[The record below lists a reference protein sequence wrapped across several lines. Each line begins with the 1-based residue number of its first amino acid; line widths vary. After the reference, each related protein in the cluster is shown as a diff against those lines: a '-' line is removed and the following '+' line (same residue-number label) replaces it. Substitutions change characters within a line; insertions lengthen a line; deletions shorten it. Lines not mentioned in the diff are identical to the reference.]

1 MIRMTAEIEIL
12 PSNGGEIQT
21 DSVSITPDPEGTNVS
36 AEIGSVVSMHK
47 IGSNPFIFGA
57 SKLNNGEVFSSE
69 EDYYIGKQ
77 LSNSETGAFT
87 TPYVLTFDVKYKEN
101 VSVSPSC
108 RIIFDT
114 YYNAYSKNIT
124 VDLYRN
130 GSFLDTSS
138 AITNASPYFIF
149 NLGYEISVIA
159 SDVIEF
165 RVTMSDWSMPGYPLR
180 IQGIYTG
187 LSIYGDRRN
196 LLSISAPIKDR
207 SDNEQPSYG
216 IISNAGTLSLVDG
229 TREIK
234 EYARLGL
241 LTSDLDVQLW
251 LEDTQSKKKQSLG
264 KFKTDKW
271 AYDNINFEV
280 TIDFKDD
287 LEEWQN
293 VKVNEKN
300 TRVLSLN
307 QNVKYLYD
315 LLLSFTPSK
324 YEFEE
329 LSDKNLYFLNNI
341 NIPYFFIEDG
351 SIWEQ
356 WNKLCN
362 LIGAHIY
369 KETKNVFT
377 LNDNDI
383 YTATVTNIV
392 NIDVDFI

>member
-12 PSNGGEIQT
+12 PSNGWSINN
-21 DSVSITPDPEGTNVS
+21 VSITPDPQGTNVS
-36 AEIGSVVSMHK
+36 AAIGDVVSMHK
-47 IGSNPFIFGA
+47 SGSNPFIFGA

-77 LSNSETGAFT
+77 LSNATTGAFT
-87 TPYVLTFDVKYKEN
+87 TPYVLTIYMIGTELKPVNF
-101 VSVSPSC
+101 

-114 YYNAYSKNIT
+114 YYNAYPKNIT
-124 VDLYRN
+124 VNIYVA
-130 GSFLDTSS
+130 SSDTP
-138 AITNASPYFIF
+138 TETKTFVNTSPYFVF
-149 NLGYEISVIA
+149 NGEEKFALISR
-159 SDVIEF
+159 IE
-165 RVTMSDWSMPGYPLR
+165 VTISDWSMPGYPLR

-271 AYDNINFEV
+271 SYDNINFEV
-280 TIDFKDD
+280 TVEFKDD
-287 LEEWQN
+287 LEQLQN
-293 VKVNEKN
+293 IQIEKLPLSNEN
-300 TRVLSLN
+300 RT
-307 QNVKYLYD
+307 LYD
-315 LLLSFTPSK
+315 L
-324 YEFEE
+324 Y
-329 LSDKNLYFLNNI
+329 
-341 NIPYFFIEDG
+341 
-351 SIWEQ
+351 IW
-356 WNKLCN
+356 LTN
-362 LIGAHIY
+362 LINEIVTNKFNFIIDDNAQTTLKKINSSTIYLESDTAWNQLTKILDLTGGHIY
-369 KETKNVFT
+369 ENYKREVVLTC
-377 LNDNDI
+377 
-383 YTATVTNIV
+383 
-392 NIDVDFI
+392 DFGD

>member
-1 MIRMTAEIEIL
+1 MIRMTAEIEIY

-21 DSVSITPDPEGTNVS
+21 DSVSITPDPIGTNVS

-47 IGSNPFIFGA
+47 SGSNPFIFGA

-77 LSNSETGAFT
+77 LSNATTGAFT

-138 AITNASPYFIF
+138 AITNSSPYFIF
-149 NLGYEISVIA
+149 NLGYEISVTT
-159 SDVIEF
+159 SDTIEF
-165 RVTMSDWSMPGYPLR
+165 RVKISDWSMPGYPLR

-229 TREIK
+229 TKEIK

-241 LTSDLDVQLW
+241 LTTDLDVQLW

-264 KFKTDKW
+264 KFKTEKW
-271 AYDNINFEV
+271 SYDNINFEV
-280 TIDFKDD
+280 TVEFKDD
-287 LEEWQN
+287 LEKLQN
-293 VKVNEKN
+293 YTYNGTALKSNSFNFLQIYNLLKEKIEE
-300 TRVLSLN
+300 TEDSYSFGELDISTSYVLSEISCLYP
-307 QNVKYLYD
+307 YLESG
-315 LLLSFTPSK
+315 SF
-324 YEFEE
+324 
-329 LSDKNLYFLNNI
+329 
-341 NIPYFFIEDG
+341 
-351 SIWEQ
+351 WEQ
-356 WNKLCN
+356 LTKLCN
-362 LIGAHIY
+362 IAGIHIY
-369 KETKNVFT
+369 K
-377 LNDNDI
+377 NDKEKI
-383 YTATVTNIV
+383 IV
-392 NIDVDFI
+392 YSDFGG

>member
-1 MIRMTAEIEIL
+1 MIRMTAEIEIY
-12 PSNGGEIQT
+12 PSNGGEIQAE
-21 DSVSITPDPEGTNVS
+21 SVSITPDPEGTNVS
-36 AEIGSVVSMHK
+36 ASIGSVVSMHK
-47 IGSNPFIFGA
+47 SGSNPFIFGA
-57 SKLNNGEVFSSE
+57 SKLNGGEVFSSE

-77 LSNSETGAFT
+77 LSDSTTGEFA
-87 TPYVLTFDVKYKEN
+87 TPYVLTFDIKYKES

-114 YYNAYSKNIT
+114 YYNAYPKNIT

-130 GSFLDTSS
+130 GSYLDTSS
-138 AITNASPYFIF
+138 GITNSSPYFIF
-149 NLGYEISVIA
+149 NLGYEISVTT

-271 AYDNINFEV
+271 SYDNINFEV
-280 TIDFKDD
+280 TIDFKDN
-287 LEEWQN
+287 LEEWQSILISS
-293 VKVNEKN
+293 
-300 TRVLSLN
+300 TDLTLN
-307 QNVKYLYD
+307 KTAKDLYD
-315 LLLSFTPSK
+315 ELVELTPSK
-324 YEFEE
+324 YMFED
-329 LSDKNLYFLNNI
+329 LSTETESIFNNI
-341 NIPYFFIEDG
+341 SIPYFYYENG
-351 SIWEQ
+351 SLWEE
-356 WNKLCN
+356 WNKLCYLTLSN
-362 LIGAHIY
+362 LYKNEDDKIIIKSNIGG
-369 KETKNVFT
+369 
-377 LNDNDI
+377 
-383 YTATVTNIV
+383 
-392 NIDVDFI
+392 

>member
-1 MIRMTAEIEIL
+1 MIRMTAEIEIY
-12 PSNGGEIQT
+12 PSNGGEIQ
-21 DSVSITPDPEGTNVS
+21 SVSIVPEPEGTNVS
-36 AEIGSVVSMHK
+36 ASIGSVVSMHK
-47 IGSNPFIFGA
+47 SGSNPFIFGA

-138 AITNASPYFIF
+138 AITNSSPYFIF
-149 NLGYEISVIA
+149 NLGYEISVTT

-165 RVTMSDWSMPGYPLR
+165 RVTMSDWSIPGYPLR

-264 KFKTDKW
+264 KFKTEKW
-271 AYDNINFEV
+271 SYDNINFEV
-280 TIDFKDD
+280 TVEFKDD
-287 LEEWQN
+287 LEKLQN
-293 VKVNEKN
+293 YTYNGTALKSNSFNFLQIYNLLKEKIEE
-300 TRVLSLN
+300 TEDSYSFGELDISTSYVLSEISCLYP
-307 QNVKYLYD
+307 YLESG
-315 LLLSFTPSK
+315 SF
-324 YEFEE
+324 
-329 LSDKNLYFLNNI
+329 
-341 NIPYFFIEDG
+341 
-351 SIWEQ
+351 WEQ
-356 WNKLCN
+356 LTKLCN
-362 LIGAHIY
+362 IAGIHIY
-369 KETKNVFT
+369 K
-377 LNDNDI
+377 NDKEKI
-383 YTATVTNIV
+383 IV
-392 NIDVDFI
+392 YSDFGG

>member
-1 MIRMTAEIEIL
+1 MIRMTAEIEIY

-21 DSVSITPDPEGTNVS
+21 DSVSITPDPIGTNVS
-36 AEIGSVVSMHK
+36 AAIGDVVSMHK

-124 VDLYRN
+124 VHLYRN

-149 NLGYEISVIA
+149 NLGYEISVTT

-229 TREIK
+229 TKEIK

-241 LTSDLDVQLW
+241 LTQDLDVQLW
-251 LEDTQSKKKQSLG
+251 LEDTQSKKKQSIG

-271 AYDNINFEV
+271 SYDDINFEV
-280 TIDFKDD
+280 TVELKDNLVRLQD
-287 LEEWQN
+287 NIMDNQFELYYYPTTDGN
-293 VKVNEKN
+293 YVISDVNALYIFSKLKTFTENLGFIVRELTDSENNFLTNFTIK
-300 TRVLSLN
+300 
-307 QNVKYLYD
+307 KFYLLKD
-315 LLLSFTPSK
+315 
-324 YEFEE
+324 
-329 LSDKNLYFLNNI
+329 
-341 NIPYFFIEDG
+341 
-351 SIWEQ
+351 SIWNQ
-356 WNKLCN
+356 WNKFSVITNC
-362 LIGAHIY
+362 HIY
-369 KETKNVFT
+369 EKDKTVYYNF
-377 LNDNDI
+377 DN
-383 YTATVTNIV
+383 N
-392 NIDVDFI
+392 

>member
-1 MIRMTAEIEIL
+1 MIRMTAEIEIY

-21 DSVSITPDPEGTNVS
+21 DSVSITPDPQGTNVS
-36 AEIGSVVSMHK
+36 AAIGDVVSMHK
-47 IGSNPFIFGA
+47 SGSNPFIFGA

-149 NLGYEISVIA
+149 NLGYEISVTT

-165 RVTMSDWSMPGYPLR
+165 RETMSDWSMPGYPLR

-241 LTSDLDVQLW
+241 LTQDLDVQLW

-264 KFKTDKW
+264 KFKTEKW
-271 AYDNINFEV
+271 SYDNINFEV

-287 LEEWQN
+287 LEYLQDYNSNGLVLQAESKTFLDVYNWIKEQIQN
-293 VKVNEKN
+293 SGLVYNFQLDID
-300 TRVLSLN
+300 TLN
-307 QNVKYLYD
+307 
-315 LLLSFTPSK
+315 LLS
-324 YEFEE
+324 
-329 LSDKNLYFLNNI
+329 NI
-341 NIPYFFIEDG
+341 SCQYPYLEKG
-351 SIWEQ
+351 NYWEQ
-356 WNKLCN
+356 LNKLCN
-362 LIGAHIY
+362 IVGMHIY
-369 KETKNVFT
+369 ENYDKKII
-377 LNDNDI
+377 I
-383 YTATVTNIV
+383 YS
-392 NIDVDFI
+392 DFGI

>member
-12 PSNGGEIQT
+12 HSEWTIT
-21 DSVSITPDPEGTNVS
+21 SASINPDPTGTNVS
-36 AEIGSVVSMHK
+36 APLENVISMQK

-77 LSNSETGAFT
+77 LSNATTGAFT
-87 TPYVLTFDVKYKEN
+87 TPYVITANMVGSTIASGLNF
-101 VSVSPSC
+101 

-114 YYNAYSKNIT
+114 YYNAYPKNII
-124 VDLYRN
+124 VSIYSRIP
-130 GSFLDTSS
+130 SS
-138 AITNASPYFIF
+138 DIPLETKTFTNSSPYFIF
-149 NLGYEISVIA
+149 SSDFNTNLLI
-159 SDVIEF
+159 
-165 RVTMSDWSMPGYPLR
+165 RVKITLSDWSMPGYPLR

-241 LTSDLDVQLW
+241 LTQDLDVQLW

-264 KFKTDKW
+264 KFKTEKW
-271 AYDNINFEV
+271 SYDNINFEV

-287 LEEWQN
+287 LEEWQS
-293 VKVNEKN
+293 
-300 TRVLSLN
+300 VLIPSTALIFN
-307 QNVKYLYD
+307 KTAKDLYNK
-315 LLLSFTPSK
+315 LVELTPSK
-324 YEFEE
+324 YIFEDLFSKTE
-329 LSDKNLYFLNNI
+329 SIFNNI
-341 NIPYFFIEDG
+341 SIPYFYYEKG
-351 SIWEQ
+351 SLWEQ
-356 WNKLCN
+356 WNKLCYLTLSN
-362 LIGAHIY
+362 LYKNENDKIIIKSDIGG
-369 KETKNVFT
+369 
-377 LNDNDI
+377 
-383 YTATVTNIV
+383 
-392 NIDVDFI
+392 

>member
-12 PSNGGEIQT
+12 HSEWTIT
-21 DSVSITPDPEGTNVS
+21 SASINPDPTGTNVS
-36 AEIGSVVSMHK
+36 APLENVISMQK

-87 TPYVLTFDVKYKEN
+87 TPYVLTMYMAGVVVLKPINF
-101 VSVSPSC
+101 

-114 YYNAYSKNIT
+114 YYNAYPKNIT
-124 VDLYRN
+124 VNIYVA
-130 GSFLDTSS
+130 SSDTP
-138 AITNASPYFIF
+138 TETKTFVNTSPYFVF
-149 NLGYEISVIA
+149 NGEKNVSLISRV
-159 SDVIEF
+159 E
-165 RVTMSDWSMPGYPLR
+165 VTMSDWSMPGYPLR

-241 LTSDLDVQLW
+241 LTQDLDVQLW
-251 LEDTQSKKKQSLG
+251 LEDTQSKKKQSIG

-271 AYDNINFEV
+271 SYDDINFEV
-280 TIDFKDD
+280 TVELKDNLVRLQDNIMDNQFELYYYPTIDGNYVIDDVNALYIFSKLKTFTENLGFIVRELTDSENNFLTNFTIKKFYLLKD
-287 LEEWQN
+287 
-293 VKVNEKN
+293 
-300 TRVLSLN
+300 
-307 QNVKYLYD
+307 
-315 LLLSFTPSK
+315 
-324 YEFEE
+324 
-329 LSDKNLYFLNNI
+329 
-341 NIPYFFIEDG
+341 
-351 SIWEQ
+351 SIWNQ
-356 WNKLCN
+356 WNKFSVITNC
-362 LIGAHIY
+362 HIY
-369 KETKNVFT
+369 EKDKTVYYNF
-377 LNDNDI
+377 DN
-383 YTATVTNIV
+383 N
-392 NIDVDFI
+392 

>member
-12 PSNGGEIQT
+12 PSEWTIT
-21 DSVSITPDPEGTNVS
+21 SASINPDPTGTNVS
-36 AEIGSVVSMHK
+36 VPFENVISMQK

-77 LSNSETGAFT
+77 LSNATTGAFT
-87 TPYVLTFDVKYKEN
+87 TPYVITANMVGSTIASGLNF
-101 VSVSPSC
+101 

-114 YYNAYSKNIT
+114 YYNAYPKNIR
-124 VDLYRN
+124 VSIYSRIP
-130 GSFLDTSS
+130 SS
-138 AITNASPYFIF
+138 DIPLETKTFTNSSPYFIF
-149 NLGYEISVIA
+149 SSDFNTNLLI
-159 SDVIEF
+159 
-165 RVTMSDWSMPGYPLR
+165 RVKITLSDWSMPGYPLR

-251 LEDTQSKKKQSLG
+251 LEDTLSKKKQSLG

-271 AYDNINFEV
+271 SYDNINFEV
-280 TIDFKDD
+280 TVEFKDSLEQLQNIQLEKLPLSNED
-287 LEEWQN
+287 RNFYDLYTWITTLINESVTHKFNFVIDDKTKQILEEIISDTIYLEPDTAW
-293 VKVNEKN
+293 
-300 TRVLSLN
+300 N
-307 QNVKYLYD
+307 QLTKILD
-315 LLLSFTPSK
+315 LT
-324 YEFEE
+324 
-329 LSDKNLYFLNNI
+329 
-341 NIPYFFIEDG
+341 G
-351 SIWEQ
+351 
-356 WNKLCN
+356 
-362 LIGAHIY
+362 GHICENY
-369 KETKNVFT
+369 KEEVVLTC
-377 LNDNDI
+377 
-383 YTATVTNIV
+383 
-392 NIDVDFI
+392 DFGN

>member
-12 PSNGGEIQT
+12 PSNGWSINN
-21 DSVSITPDPEGTNVS
+21 VSITPDPQGTNVS
-36 AEIGSVVSMHK
+36 AAIGDVVSMHK
-47 IGSNPFIFGA
+47 SGSNPFIFGA

-87 TPYVLTFDVKYKEN
+87 TPYVLTMYMAGVVVLKPINF
-101 VSVSPSC
+101 

-114 YYNAYSKNIT
+114 YYNAYPKNIT
-124 VDLYRN
+124 VNIYVA
-130 GSFLDTSS
+130 SSDTP
-138 AITNASPYFIF
+138 TETKTFVNTSPYFVF
-149 NLGYEISVIA
+149 NGEKNVSLISRV
-159 SDVIEF
+159 E
-165 RVTMSDWSMPGYPLR
+165 VTMSDWSMPGYPLR

-271 AYDNINFEV
+271 SYDNINFKV

-287 LEEWQN
+287 LEEWQSVLISSTDLTFN
-293 VKVNEKN
+293 KTAKN
-300 TRVLSLN
+300 
-307 QNVKYLYD
+307 LYD
-315 LLLSFTPSK
+315 ELLELTPSK
-324 YEFEE
+324 YIFED
-329 LSDKNLYFLNNI
+329 LSAETESIFNNI
-341 NIPYFFIEDG
+341 SIPYFYYEKG
-351 SIWEQ
+351 SLWEQ
-356 WNKLCN
+356 WNKLCYLTLSN
-362 LIGAHIY
+362 LYKNENDKIIIKSDIGG
-369 KETKNVFT
+369 
-377 LNDNDI
+377 
-383 YTATVTNIV
+383 
-392 NIDVDFI
+392 

>member
-12 PSNGGEIQT
+12 PSNGWSINN
-21 DSVSITPDPEGTNVS
+21 VSITPDPQGTNVS
-36 AEIGSVVSMHK
+36 AAIGDVVSMHK
-47 IGSNPFIFGA
+47 SGSNPFIFGA

-87 TPYVLTFDVKYKEN
+87 TPYVLTMYMAGVVVLKPINF
-101 VSVSPSC
+101 

-114 YYNAYSKNIT
+114 YYNAYPKNIT
-124 VDLYRN
+124 VNIYVA
-130 GSFLDTSS
+130 SSDTP
-138 AITNASPYFIF
+138 TETKTFVNTSPYFVF
-149 NLGYEISVIA
+149 NGEKNVSLISRV
-159 SDVIEF
+159 E
-165 RVTMSDWSMPGYPLR
+165 VTMSDWSMPGYPLR

-271 AYDNINFEV
+271 SYDNINFEV
-280 TIDFKDD
+280 TIDFKDEI
-287 LEEWQN
+287 EELQNNKTNGLQLQDEVLTFLDIYTWIINN
-293 VKVNEKN
+293 VKNLGFN
-300 TRVLSLN
+300 FILDNISS
-307 QNVKYLYD
+307 D
-315 LLLSFTPSK
+315 LLQ
-324 YEFEE
+324 
-329 LSDKNLYFLNNI
+329 NI
-341 NIPYFFIEDG
+341 NCKYTYLENG
-351 SIWEQ
+351 SYWEQ
-356 WNKLCN
+356 FSKLCN
-362 LIGAHIY
+362 LAGLHIY
-369 KETKNVFT
+369 EN
-377 LNDNDI
+377 
-383 YTATVTNIV
+383 TNREIIV
-392 NIDVDFI
+392 YSDFGG

>member
-165 RVTMSDWSMPGYPLR
+165 RVTMYDWSMPGYPLR

-271 AYDNINFEV
+271 SYDNINFEV
-280 TIDFKDD
+280 TIDFKDN
-287 LEEWQN
+287 LEEWQSILISSTDLTFN
-293 VKVNEKN
+293 KTAKN
-300 TRVLSLN
+300 
-307 QNVKYLYD
+307 LYD
-315 LLLSFTPSK
+315 ELLELTPSK
-324 YEFEE
+324 YIFEA
-329 LSDKNLYFLNNI
+329 LSTETKNIFNNI
-341 NIPYFFIEDG
+341 YIPYFYYEKG
-351 SIWEQ
+351 SLWEQ
-356 WNKLCN
+356 WNKLCYLTLSN
-362 LIGAHIY
+362 LYKNENDKIIIKSNIGG
-369 KETKNVFT
+369 
-377 LNDNDI
+377 
-383 YTATVTNIV
+383 
-392 NIDVDFI
+392 

>member
-1 MIRMTAEIEIL
+1 MIRMTAEIEIY
-12 PSNGGEIQT
+12 PSNGGEIQ
-21 DSVSITPDPEGTNVS
+21 SVSITPDPQGTNVS
-36 AEIGSVVSMHK
+36 AAIGDVVSMHK
-47 IGSNPFIFGA
+47 SGSNPFIFGA
-57 SKLNNGEVFSSE
+57 SKLNGGEVFSSE

-77 LSNSETGAFT
+77 LSNATTGAFT

-149 NLGYEISVIA
+149 NLGYEISVTT

-264 KFKTDKW
+264 KFKTEKW
-271 AYDNINFEV
+271 SYDNINFEV
-280 TIDFKDD
+280 TVEFKDD
-287 LEEWQN
+287 LEKLQN
-293 VKVNEKN
+293 YTYNGTALKSNSFNFLQIYNLLKEKIEE
-300 TRVLSLN
+300 TEDSYSFGELDISTSYVLSEISCLYP
-307 QNVKYLYD
+307 YLESG
-315 LLLSFTPSK
+315 SF
-324 YEFEE
+324 
-329 LSDKNLYFLNNI
+329 
-341 NIPYFFIEDG
+341 
-351 SIWEQ
+351 WEQ
-356 WNKLCN
+356 LTKLCN
-362 LIGAHIY
+362 IAGIHIY
-369 KETKNVFT
+369 K
-377 LNDNDI
+377 NDKEKI
-383 YTATVTNIV
+383 IV
-392 NIDVDFI
+392 YSDFGG